1 MDTKREQIVAFLET
15 LPTQIDVL
23 TLVDIDDIDEN
34 NAFESIVQMID
45 DEDGFGVPF
54 ACYEDAMDYLSENDP
69 SLMDSLAIV
78 HRKGFEV
85 NDLDSE
91 LLANFLAKEKAKSEF
106 FKLKEQIDDFFAGL
120 IG

>member
-1 MDTKREQIVAFLET
+1 MDYRFSVRWET
-15 LPTQIDVL
+15 ITGS
-23 TLVDIDDIDEN
+23 DDIDEN
-34 NAFESIVQMID
+34 NAFETIVQMID

-54 ACYEDAMDYLSENDP
+54 ACYEDAMAYLSENDP

-91 LLANFLAKEKAKSEF
+91 LLANLLSKEKAKEEF